1 MSRATTAVPPPEGKR
16 RPTGVRRMLVVLGVV
31 LTAAAGGI
39 AAVALL
45 GDRAVSETA
54 AKEKNCCWE
63 KGVTPAGLSDRIGI
77 RIPEE
82 ATDRKAALKTNS
94 RYDTGIL
101 AFALPEDTANI
112 YLSRMVPEGT
122 KMIANIA
129 PKPDAYK
136 GDAPFTHLGLTEPE
150 TITSNLGK
158 TALCP
163 EDTETPEGKFL
174 RSCVDIYAHE
184 FEPGSTRIYVRSS
197 GGAGQ

>member
-1 MSRATTAVPPPEGKR
+1 MSRATTAVPAPEGKR
-16 RPTGVRRMLVVLGVV
+16 RPTDARRMLVVLGVA
-31 LTAAAGGI
+31 LTVVAGGI

-54 AKEKNCCWE
+54 AKDKNCCWE
-63 KGVTPAGLSDRIGI
+63 KGVTPAGLGDRIGI

-82 ATDRKAALKTNS
+82 ATDRKAAVKTNS
-94 RYDTGIL
+94 RYDTAIL
-101 AFALPEDTANI
+101 AFTLPEDTADG
-112 YLSRMVPEGT
+112 YLSRMVPEDT
-122 KMIANIA
+122 RMIANIA

-163 EDTETPEGKFL
+163 EDTETPEGKHL
-174 RSCVDIYAHE
+174 RSCIDLYAHE
-184 FEPGSTRIYVRSS
+184 FTPGRTRIYVRSS
-197 GGAGQ
+197 GGLGQ